1 MHALRGDARALL
13 RTGVE
18 VSAKTMAF
26 QCRARSDTYGAKRC
40 HDDLQR
46 LSYRRTKG
54 ALAVAGLA
62 LDRRAERLWIGLVR
76 YQRDGANYEHAVS
89 GKLLDVEADK
99 VEGGL

>member
-1 MHALRGDARALL
+1 MLCAA
-13 RTGVE
+13 
-18 VSAKTMAF
+18 M
-26 QCRARSDTYGAKRC
+26 RARFSGQELRFPP
-40 HDDLQR
+40 
-46 LSYRRTKG
+46 RRWPSNAELGPIPTGRSGVTTTFSAFRTAERK
-54 ALAVAGLA
+54 AHWPVAGLA